1 MPTPPEPMAFAV
13 DTKLIHAGC
22 TCCDFDVGPCL
33 VWSSQDP
40 GILAASKLT
49 EKPIPR
55 TPAQLCRPLL
65 AGGEGLSHGAWEG
78 TR

>member
-1 MPTPPEPMAFAV
+1 MPTPPEPMPQPPAES
-13 DTKLIHAGC
+13 LQ
-22 TCCDFDVGPCL
+22 VGPCL

-49 EKPIPR
+49 EKPTPR

-65 AGGEGLSHGAWEG
+65 AGGEGLSHGSWEG

>member
-1 MPTPPEPMAFAV
+1 MPTPPEPMPQPPAES
-13 DTKLIHAGC
+13 LQ
-22 TCCDFDVGPCL
+22 VGPCL